1 MGSMGSELAACA
13 EVCRKTHEDRIMA
26 IGVDEGGHR
35 PEPGLGLA
43 LLTVLGMVLTT
54 AVLAGLIYLLMLGV
68 TATSSG
74 KPTSNAAP
82 VTPVAQPSQQPAASS
97 PILPPPK

>member
-1 MGSMGSELAACA
+1 
-13 EVCRKTHEDRIMA
+13 MA
-26 IGVDEGGHR
+26 IDVDEGGHR

-54 AVLAGLIYLLMLGV
+54 GVLAALIYLLMLGV
-68 TATSSG
+68 AATSSG
-74 KPTSNAAP
+74 KLESNTAPAA
-82 VTPVAQPSQQPAASS
+82 PVAQPSQQPPASS